1 LAVSDNQRRKWVDPL
16 QYRSS
21 KPIPSKERTTTHHP
35 LSSRSLK
42 CSKYFEVCNNELTNH
57 RLKDPGVNDKKRKIT
72 STEDVGENACPSKY
86 PLKKARFSREADS
99 SHAKP
104 LASEPASKRK
114 SRTLISA
121 PNSIDRPPSKSDP
134 GFSHP
139 IIHPPAFLP
148 APPQTKQEMAQRRLR
163 MLLQREELCR
173 IADGLPKETLPA
185 FEFDEESDAVFGI
198 EPDLR
203 REIVQWIL
211 EVSIGP
217 QFRTKG

>member
-1 LAVSDNQRRKWVDPL
+1 
-16 QYRSS
+16 
-21 KPIPSKERTTTHHP
+21 
-35 LSSRSLK
+35 
-42 CSKYFEVCNNELTNH
+42 
-57 RLKDPGVNDKKRKIT
+57 
-72 STEDVGENACPSKY
+72 
-86 PLKKARFSREADS
+86 
-99 SHAKP
+99 
-104 LASEPASKRK
+104 
-114 SRTLISA
+114 
-121 PNSIDRPPSKSDP
+121 
-134 GFSHP
+134 
-139 IIHPPAFLP
+139 
-148 APPQTKQEMAQRRLR
+148 